1 MIQSNLLVLI
11 CRACRN
17 GKSPVTD
24 FVQQPGY
31 VMEAYSSEKTKTP
44 GRKNFLLNVSNGD
57 KLGYEIS
64 DSVRIRKSF
73 LIS

>member
-1 MIQSNLLVLI
+1 
-11 CRACRN
+11 
-17 GKSPVTD
+17 
-24 FVQQPGY
+24 
-31 VMEAYSSEKTKTP
+31 MEAYSSKKTKTP

>member
-1 MIQSNLLVLI
+1 
-11 CRACRN
+11 
-17 GKSPVTD
+17 
-24 FVQQPGY
+24 
-31 VMEAYSSEKTKTP
+31 MEAYSSERTKTP
-44 GRKNFLLNVSNGD
+44 GRISFLLGVSNGD

>member
-1 MIQSNLLVLI
+1 MEKPGY
-11 CRACRN
+11 R
-17 GKSPVTD
+17 

>member
-1 MIQSNLLVLI
+1 MEKPGY
-11 CRACRN
+11 R
-17 GKSPVTD
+17 

-44 GRKNFLLNVSNGD
+44 GRKSFLLNVSNED

>member
-1 MIQSNLLVLI
+1 
-11 CRACRN
+11 
-17 GKSPVTD
+17 
-24 FVQQPGY
+24 
-31 VMEAYSSEKTKTP
+31 MEAYSSEKTKTP

-64 DSVRIRKSF
+64 DSVRIRNSF